1 MSQQEIVSV
10 LKESG
15 RGMSLEELARVTGL
29 AKTTVL
35 RNATTLWRRHE
46 LSRMYRFDEIT
57 HVKYVYYYYGGGRRG
72 DNKLLRQEVN
82 CEAGQENRLHRI

>member
-35 RNATTLWRRHE
+35 RNANTLWRRHE
-46 LSRMYRFDEIT
+46 ISRMYRLDELTNIRF
-57 HVKYVYYYYGGGRRG
+57 VYYYYGPNLEG
-72 DNKLLRQEVN
+72 DNVRIRWPKKDIRLKLSLDQR
-82 CEAGQENRLHRI
+82 